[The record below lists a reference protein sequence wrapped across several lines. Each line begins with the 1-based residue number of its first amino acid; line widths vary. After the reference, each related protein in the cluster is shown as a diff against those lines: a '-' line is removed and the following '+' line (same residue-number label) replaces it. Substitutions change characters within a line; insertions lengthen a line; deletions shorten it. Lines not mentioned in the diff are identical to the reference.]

1 MTGRWS
7 TRRTSPSSA
16 AKRRPSASA
25 SRTPTARAWTSA
37 PPSGPPPAPWPVPTA
52 PCRLLSWRWRCWPG
66 PASGERSGASPRRN
80 WPSCSP
86 TDMEV
91 RGLGWLGTRTERWA
105 ELVAFYKDVLGLR
118 AVVDGTEFAV
128 FELPDG
134 SQVEVF
140 GPSMEKCAHF
150 ATGPVTGFLVD
161 DLPKARAEMEGSGV

>member
-1 MTGRWS
+1 
-7 TRRTSPSSA
+7 
-16 AKRRPSASA
+16 
-25 SRTPTARAWTSA
+25 
-37 PPSGPPPAPWPVPTA
+37 
-52 PCRLLSWRWRCWPG
+52 
-66 PASGERSGASPRRN
+66 
-80 WPSCSP
+80 
-86 TDMEV
+86 MEV

-161 DLPKARAEMEGSGV
+161 DLPKARAEMEASGVEFLGETESVGETSWAHFRGPDGNVYEITQRGS